1 VRLALAILPLLV
13 AVAAADMQTSPPRR
27 GMGPSVP
34 PVPAAPGTPGGTYP
48 APGAPAGGAG
58 YGGWGTPGGGV
69 PDDGRRPL
77 NPWGADVWVPTPI
90 YPYEH
95 EWMYWKHR
103 SPKDLVPGTV
113 TIDRAAY
120 VCDLDGEKFDDADR
134 FVAHL
139 RVRHAVPPDMIRDV
153 LVEVD
158 GIYHYTGE

>member
-1 VRLALAILPLLV
+1 
-13 AVAAADMQTSPPRR
+13 M
-27 GMGPSVP
+27 PS
-34 PVPAAPGTPGGTYP
+34 GGV
-48 APGAPAGGAG
+48 
-58 YGGWGTPGGGV
+58 PGGGM
-69 PDDGRRPL
+69 PGGGGRPL

-113 TIDRAAY
+113 SINGSPY

-139 RVRHAVPPDMIRDV
+139 RVRQQVPPDLIRDV
-153 LVEVD
+153 LVAVD
-158 GIYHYTGE
+158 GVYHYTGE